1 MAYFRGDK
9 CCILLLMAS
18 VLLPRRFYNISTSVF
33 PASMSVLRQMCK
45 QYNEYIF
52 PMNARVAVGTY
63 NVNGGKHFRSVVY
76 KDLSLSDWL
85 LDAPEISRSH
95 CKYSV

>member
-1 MAYFRGDK
+1 MA
-9 CCILLLMAS
+9 A
-18 VLLPRRFYNISTSVF
+18 VEHPRRFYYVMTSMF
-33 PASMSVLRQMCK
+33 SASMSVLRQMCK

-52 PMNARVAVGTY
+52 PMSARVAVGTY

-85 LDAPEISRSH
+85 LDAPQIARSH
-95 CKYSV
+95 CKYLL

>member
-1 MAYFRGDK
+1 MICVGV
-9 CCILLLMAS
+9 LLLMAS

-85 LDAPEISRSH
+85 LDAPQISRSH